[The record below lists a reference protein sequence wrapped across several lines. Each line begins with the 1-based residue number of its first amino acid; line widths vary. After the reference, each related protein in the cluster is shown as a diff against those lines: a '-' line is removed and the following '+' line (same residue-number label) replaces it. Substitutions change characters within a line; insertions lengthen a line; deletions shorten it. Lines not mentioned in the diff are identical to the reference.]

1 MNEKNMPDTP
11 HELRIGE
18 CFDGYL
24 IGIAPPVGKKTQ
36 TSIYNF
42 MIKSLADVDE
52 VEIESSTVVG
62 ENRYNQWLIRGIS
75 EVLALRVAH
84 QLIYTNEVEG
94 IAVLPPDYRIRRD
107 GQLPLF
113 DQE

>member
-1 MNEKNMPDTP
+1 MNGKNRPETI

-36 TSIYNF
+36 TSIFNF
-42 MIKSLADVDE
+42 ILKSLADTDNF
-52 VEIESSTVVG
+52 EIESSTVVA
-62 ENRYNQWLIRGIS
+62 EHRYNQWLIKGIS
-75 EVLALRVAH
+75 EDSALKIAH

-94 IAVLPPDYRIRRD
+94 VAVMPPDYKIRRD
-107 GQLPLF
+107 NQYSLF